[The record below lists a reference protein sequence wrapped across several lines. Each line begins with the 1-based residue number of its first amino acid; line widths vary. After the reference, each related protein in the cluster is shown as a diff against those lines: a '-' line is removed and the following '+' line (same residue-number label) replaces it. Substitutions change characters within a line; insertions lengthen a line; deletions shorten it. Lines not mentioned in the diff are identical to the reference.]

1 MTQAELF
8 QALKSIGL
16 PVAYR
21 EFKEGPNNP
30 LPNPP
35 YLVYLFSYANDMMAD
50 NQNYLPIDNFQI
62 ELYTNLKHPPTEQLV
77 QNKLRELELPYSKTE
92 TYIDSEE
99 LFQIIYEIQLIG
111 G

>member
-1 MTQAELF
+1 MNQAELF
-8 QALKSIGL
+8 QHLKSIGL

-21 EFKEGPNNP
+21 EFKKGPNNP
-30 LPNPP
+30 LPTPP
-35 YLVYLFSYANDMMAD
+35 YLIYLFAYDSDLKAD
-50 NQNYLPIDNFQI
+50 NQNYLSIDNFQV
-62 ELYTNLKHPPTEQLV
+62 ELYTNIKHPPTEKMV
-77 QNKLRELELPYSKTE
+77 EDKLKELQLPYSKTE